1 MDYINYV
8 KQSPMMGQ
16 IGLGGGATS
25 LGMYNSGVGIEDW
38 AGSRGFIG
46 GGYAP
51 STPSPYHLNNIQYV
65 TFSSL
70 GNASDFGDL
79 SEPSQ
84 APIGISQKTRVLHA
98 GGRPPS
104 PTPGPRTEVDSINPD
119 SNANATDWGD
129 LVAGRGVMAV
139 GGNSNGTRGLI
150 ISGSGS
156 PSPRLDNMQYL
167 TILTGNQA
175 YNFGD
180 MNNSSNQTAARW
192 GGGGIQ
198 GNETRSIAAGG
209 ESGSSSPWT
218 GKGICYV
225 TTATT
230 GNAQGFGD
238 LAYTVHYGGG
248 CANATRGVWF
258 GSADGSNEEK
268 CQYITVDTTG
278 DATDFAD
285 MPTQSWYNVSSNA
298 MASNGSGDIGVSM
311 GNAGPYA
318 SECCSKAISTTA
330 NATNFGHLA
339 YDAGY
344 GSQGAAGGS

>member
-16 IGLGGGATS
+16 IGLGGGAAS
-25 LGMYNSGVGIEDW
+25 LGRYGGIKIEDW
-38 AGSRGFIG
+38 AGTRGFIG

-51 STPSPYHLNNIQYV
+51 TSPSPYHLNNIQYV
-65 TFSSL
+65 TFTSL

-79 SEPSQ
+79 TAAMQ
-84 APIGISQKTRVLHA
+84 APIGLSQKTRVLHA
-98 GGRPPS
+98 GGRPQGSPS
-104 PTPGPRTEVDSINPD
+104 RTNVDKITPDT
-119 SNANATDWGD
+119 NANATDWGD
-129 LVAGRGVMAV
+129 LIEGTMAV
-139 GGNSNGTRGLI
+139 GGNSNGTRGLVM
-150 ISGSGS
+150 SGSGS
-156 PSPRLDNMQYL
+156 PSPVKLMIEYL
-167 TILTGNQA
+167 TILTGTNAQD
-175 YNFGD
+175 FGD

-192 GGGGIQ
+192 GGAGIQ
-198 GNETRSIAAGG
+198 GNDTRSIAAGG
-209 ESGSSSPWT
+209 EYGGSSPFN
-218 GKGICYV
+218 GKGMCYV

-230 GNAQGFGD
+230 GNATGFGD
-238 LAYTVHYGGG
+238 LAYSNHYGGG
-248 CANATRGVWF
+248 CANATRGVWY
-258 GSADGSNEEK
+258 GSADPSNKEK

-278 DATDFAD
+278 NATDFAD
-285 MPTQSWYNVSSNA
+285 MPVQSWSNVSSNA
-298 MASNGSGDIGVSM
+298 MASNGTGDIGISM